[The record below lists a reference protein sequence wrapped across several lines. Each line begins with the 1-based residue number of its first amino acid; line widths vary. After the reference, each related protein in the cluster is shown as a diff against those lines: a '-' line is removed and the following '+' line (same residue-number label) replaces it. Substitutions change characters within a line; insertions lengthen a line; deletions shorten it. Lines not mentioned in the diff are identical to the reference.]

1 MNGLRKAF
9 HEGENSSNCFH
20 IRQHYNIY
28 KEKCE
33 KEKILMNHWATPPSI
48 VKATKGKERKGK
60 KRTWQGQGQG
70 QQGVTAQLPQLP
82 FFPIL
87 YR

>member
-1 MNGLRKAF
+1 MKG
-9 HEGENSSNCFH
+9 
-20 IRQHYNIY
+20 
-28 KEKCE
+28 KE
-33 KEKILMNHWATPPSI
+33 M
-48 VKATKGKERKGK
+48 KGKERKGNE
-60 KRTWQGQGQG
+60 RTWQGQGQG